1 LNLDEVIHLVPHS
14 LKQAVSGK
22 LLDIIL
28 KSKKTNKISSSL
40 AKTIL
45 HDWQKDLVNT
55 EDGLKHLLEAALNME
70 PEKTMQCFEK
80 LGLTEVNQKLKDVAL
95 GK

>member
-1 LNLDEVIHLVPHS
+1 
-14 LKQAVSGK
+14 
-22 LLDIIL
+22 
-28 KSKKTNKISSSL
+28 
-40 AKTIL
+40 
-45 HDWQKDLVNT
+45 VNT

-95 GK
+95 GE